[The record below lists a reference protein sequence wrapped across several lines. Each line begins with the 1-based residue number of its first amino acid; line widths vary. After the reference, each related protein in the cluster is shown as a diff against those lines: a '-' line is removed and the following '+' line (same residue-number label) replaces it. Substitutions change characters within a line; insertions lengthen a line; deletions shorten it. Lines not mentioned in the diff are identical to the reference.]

1 LRIDPFEPGGPFPA
15 GRCAQCLTE
24 SGLRPEDFKARMTK
38 ALAIALDDAASAR
51 WFAGQLAA
59 RRLCEYRVQRILF
72 RARCAVHLGAPMG
85 VRFARAYV
93 HGELARLAAR
103 CGLEPNRPA
112 NHANIPR

>member
-1 LRIDPFEPGGPFPA
+1 MPNGVGAAPGGLQGSHDQGVGDCA
-15 GRCAQCLTE
+15 GRR
-24 SGLRPEDFKARMTK
+24 GLG
-38 ALAIALDDAASAR
+38 R